1 MTDGI
6 ATVAAAAL
14 AGLISLLVVV
24 ITKEQKVSEF
34 RQQWIDALRA
44 DVSALLAAYSVAHQM
59 VIAWKK
65 DNRSESELWEKHKD
79 LVTQADT
86 LMSQI
91 KLRLNPNEHLHQ
103 TLEKHLDQLDEQFA
117 SDKPCEEVN
126 TETLDKRILETTR
139 KILKEEWNR
148 VRRGEATHRWAL
160 RIATAIFA
168 ICAAILAFLVYESIA
183 DNFEQDATAQPQTSQ
198 ITLEPTAT
206 KSKKAGATN

>member
-1 MTDGI
+1 MADGI
-6 ATVAAAAL
+6 STVAAAAL
-14 AGLISLLVVV
+14 AGLVSLLVVV

-44 DVSALLAAYSVAHQM
+44 DVSALLAAYSVTHQM
-59 VIAWKK
+59 VDAWMK
-65 DNRSESELWEKHKD
+65 DKRSEYDLWEKHKD
-79 LVTQADT
+79 LVIQADT

-103 TLEKHLDQLDEQFA
+103 TLEMHLVELDKQFVEVER
-117 SDKPCEEVN
+117 SD
-126 TETLDKRILETTR
+126 TLDKQILETTR

-168 ICAAILAFLVYESIA
+168 ISAATLAFLAYETLAENTKQEAI
-183 DNFEQDATAQPQTSQ
+183 AQPQTNQ
-198 ITLEPTAT
+198 IKPASTAT
-206 KSKKAGATN
+206 QSRNAGTIN